1 MSLISNKEK
10 FMKKCRSFLLI
21 VNEVK
26 DTNLKYSHQT
36 EDIIRENGGTS
47 KLVIGTDPESI
58 IEAASDVDAVIVLG
72 GDGTIL
78 RVAHAMVD
86 IKGVPVIGINL
97 GTVGFMA
104 EVVVSDIDN
113 MVHRLMAGEYR
124 VEERMM
130 LNGTMGDQSHDALN
144 DIVMARQDA
153 LRIIAV
159 KIYVNGMYFDT
170 TEADGIILS
179 TPTGSTG
186 YNLSAGGPIVKP
198 DARLLVMTPISPYS
212 MSRRSIVFGVDD
224 RITLEL
230 LEKRKDIENKAL
242 IAYDGAVS
250 IPMKVGDAVDISVS
264 RHTFEIIRLD
274 NKGVFEIIRQKI
286 GG

>member
-1 MSLISNKEK
+1 
-10 FMKKCRSFLLI
+10 
-21 VNEVK
+21 
-26 DTNLKYSHQT
+26 
-36 EDIIRENGGTS
+36 
-47 KLVIGTDPESI
+47 
-58 IEAASDVDAVIVLG
+58 
-72 GDGTIL
+72 
-78 RVAHAMVD
+78 
-86 IKGVPVIGINL
+86 
-97 GTVGFMA
+97 
-104 EVVVSDIDN
+104 
-113 MVHRLMAGEYR
+113 
-124 VEERMM
+124 MM